1 MAGRMA
7 RTCGAAGGLF
17 TIPLV
22 AACLAAAPDRLD
34 DSFAADDSGRR
45 PYVTGLVASSVSGP
59 GDAVGIG
66 GNALGGDGAFGV
78 AAPQPAGDVRLELEA
93 RLPRDDGSWATTANV
108 WRDVR
113 IGDRLGV
120 YAGGGLGM
128 GSDAANEA
136 GPAGATAL
144 AWQAGAGA
152 TYALTPRVTFDVGY
166 RFHGLESGGRGAAD
180 AGEVVMAVRVFEPL
194 RGWLR

>member
-1 MAGRMA
+1 MAGRMSG
-7 RTCGAAGGLF
+7 TCGAASGLF
-17 TIPLV
+17 ALPLA
-22 AACLAAAPDRLD
+22 AACLAATPDRLD
-34 DSFAADDSGRR
+34 ESFAAGDSGRR

-59 GDAVGIG
+59 GAAAGIG
-66 GNALGGDGAFGV
+66 GNPFGGDGACGV
-78 AAPQPAGDVRLELEA
+78 AVPQPAGDVRLELEA
-93 RLPRDDGSWATTANV
+93 RLPRDDGSWSTMANA

-120 YAGGGLGM
+120 YGGGGLGM
-128 GSDAANEA
+128 GAAAANPA
-136 GPAGATAL
+136 GPAGGAAL
-144 AWQAGAGA
+144 AWQAGAGT

-166 RFHGLESGGRGAAD
+166 RFHGLEAPGVGAGG

>member
-7 RTCGAAGGLF
+7 TTCGAAGGLI
-17 TIPLV
+17 TILL
-22 AACLAAAPDRLD
+22 ATACIAAAPDRLD
-34 DSFAADDSGRR
+34 ESFAADESGRR

-59 GDAVGIG
+59 GDAAGIG

-78 AAPQPAGDVRLELEA
+78 AVPEPAGDVRVELEA

-128 GSDAANEA
+128 GSAAA
-136 GPAGATAL
+136 TQAGATAL

-166 RFHGLESGGRGAAD
+166 RFHGLDSAGRGAAD